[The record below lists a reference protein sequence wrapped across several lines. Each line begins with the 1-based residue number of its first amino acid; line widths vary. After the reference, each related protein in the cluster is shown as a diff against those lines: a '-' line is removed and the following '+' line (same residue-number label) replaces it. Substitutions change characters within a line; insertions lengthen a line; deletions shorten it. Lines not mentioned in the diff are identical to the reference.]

1 MNDKELLRIRTIA
14 TGVPGLDAV
23 LGGGLC
29 EYSFNLVAGAP
40 GAGKTTLV
48 QQVIFANAT
57 PQHPAIYFTVLGEPT
72 IKMLRYQRQLGFFDA
87 ARVPSSVR
95 FVNLATEAASGDLD
109 AVLDRI
115 VTSVAAVAPAFVAV
129 DSFRTIVGEHH
140 SRESDGS
147 IELAH
152 FVNRLAQQLTTW
164 EVTSFLIGE
173 YADAERRHPVFTIAD
188 TILWLS
194 EDVDRNSTTRK
205 LRAVKVRGRNPMP
218 GLHTF
223 RLTSAG
229 MCVYPR
235 IPEQQRQRVV
245 RSDRRLATGVPGLDD
260 MMGGGIPS
268 GDVVLLTGP
277 AGSGKTTFAS
287 QFIATGLHDGERC
300 VVAVFEE
307 YPEAYL
313 ARARTV
319 TVDFADMI
327 DRGRLVVTYLRPLD
341 LSVDEMLAAIQ
352 SAVEELGATRVVIDS
367 LSGFEVALAP
377 TYRTDF
383 RESLY
388 RLVGAL
394 TATGVTVLMTDE
406 VVDAYPG
413 GHFTHERVSFITD
426 DILAQRYVEIDGRLQ
441 KVLSVVKMRGSEH
454 ATEFRTYE
462 LTAEGA
468 VIGESLSNYRGI
480 TTGVPE
486 LVGTPA
492 AVGPDG

>member
-1 MNDKELLRIRTIA
+1 MNEKELLHIRAIA
-14 TGVPGLDAV
+14 TGIPGLDAV

-29 EYSFNLVAGAP
+29 EYSFNLIAGAP

-57 PQHPAIYFTVLGEPT
+57 PEHPALYFTVLGEPT

-95 FVNLATEAASGDLD
+95 FVNLAAEAASGNLD
-109 AVLDRI
+109 AVFDRI
-115 VTSVAAVAPAFVAV
+115 ATSVADASPAFVAV
-129 DSFRTIVGEHH
+129 DSFRTIVGE
-140 SRESDGS
+140 RRAGASDGS

-173 YADAERRHPVFTIAD
+173 YADAEQRHPVFTIAD

-229 MCVYPR
+229 MRVCPR
-235 IPEQQRQRVV
+235 IPEQQRRRVL
-245 RSDRRLATGVPGLDD
+245 RGNRRLATGVPGLDE

-277 AGSGKTTFAS
+277 AGSGKTTFAT
-287 QFIATGLHDGERC
+287 QFIATGLDDGESC

-313 ARARTV
+313 ARAKTV
-319 TVDFADMI
+319 AVDFADMI
-327 DRGRLVVTYLRPLD
+327 GRGRLAVTYLRPLD
-341 LSVDEMLAAIQ
+341 LSVDEMLAEIQ
-352 SAVEELGATRVVIDS
+352 SAVERLGATRVVIDS

-377 TYRTDF
+377 TYRADF

-406 VVDAYPG
+406 VIDAYPG

-454 ATEFRTYE
+454 ATEFRMYE
-462 LTAEGA
+462 LTSAGA
-468 VIGESLSNYRGI
+468 VMGESLSNYRGI

-486 LVGTPA
+486 LVGIP
-492 AVGPDG
+492 VGPDG